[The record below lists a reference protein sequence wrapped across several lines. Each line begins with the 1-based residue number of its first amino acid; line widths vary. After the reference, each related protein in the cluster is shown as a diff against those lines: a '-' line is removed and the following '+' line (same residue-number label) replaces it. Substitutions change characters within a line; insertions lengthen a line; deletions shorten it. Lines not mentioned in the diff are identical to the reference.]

1 MSHREDLK
9 LTPRFSKAIF
19 SPLTTFQLAHS
30 VTVAVFERLGGV
42 VVQKVGVVVAFKSI
56 QLVINSTVNYR
67 SPSLPPFT
75 NTCSFDK
82 GRAPCSVKIIHGPR
96 IKVRQNDVIRPHQIL
111 DRLRTLTGCG
121 RGEEGDIV
129 DLVLGVQKWP
139 CVLLMCGRNL
149 NNEGR
154 LKRKV

>member
-1 MSHREDLK
+1 ML
-9 LTPRFSKAIF
+9 
-19 SPLTTFQLAHS
+19 
-30 VTVAVFERLGGV
+30 
-42 VVQKVGVVVAFKSI
+42 
-56 QLVINSTVNYR
+56 
-67 SPSLPPFT
+67 
-75 NTCSFDK
+75 C
-82 GRAPCSVKIIHGPR
+82 KIIHGPR

-121 RGEEGDIV
+121 GEGRDIV

-154 LKRKV
+154 VRGKLTVKEKDR